1 MLFRVGLVILKYSF
15 MKAKTM
21 KDCPTMYESMEV
33 LRHLHSSVTEEN
45 VLVPRVRISSTC
57 AKVRVLTSIFW
68 QQMLKLPINEEDM
81 ERVHKKVVKQRS
93 STSQRS

>member
-1 MLFRVGLVILKYSF
+1 
-15 MKAKTM
+15 
-21 KDCPTMYESMEV
+21 MYESMEV

>member
-1 MLFRVGLVILKYSF
+1 
-15 MKAKTM
+15 
-21 KDCPTMYESMEV
+21 MYESMEV

-57 AKVRVLTSIFW
+57 AKSACIYFFFG